1 MKVISYKDGDY
12 KKSLDLL
19 YNRPACPPEIETA
32 VAAIVSEVRRNGDQ
46 AICKFMKKFD
56 SLDITP
62 AGFRVT
68 EKEFEEVF
76 RYYYRPLFLFAYG
89 YVMDEG
95 EEKNIVQS
103 VFTEMWEKRKNLPE
117 NLNLKAYL
125 YSSVKHACLRYF
137 RRLQLLDEYKKRQ
150 AEALVL
156 SFADDDVEDDRELV
170 TLVQKALSQLSEQQ
184 RRIVEL
190 HVMEGKKYLEIAD
203 LLQLSENTVRTHL
216 KRAYKILRENLSCLV
231 LDIFF

>member
-1 MKVISYKDGDY
+1 MCGIWNTGVMIRDKSMKNDTVN
-12 KKSLDLL
+12 
-19 YNRPACPPEIETA
+19 NRIA
-32 VAAIVSEVRRNGDQ
+32 S
-46 AICKFMKKFD
+46 
-56 SLDITP
+56 
-62 AGFRVT
+62 

-89 YVMDEG
+89 YVMDE
-95 EEKNIVQS
+95 EEAENIVQS
-103 VFTEMWEKRKNLPE
+103 VFTEMWEKRKKLPE

-125 YSSVKHACLRYF
+125 YSSVKYACLRYF

-156 SFADDDVEDDRELV
+156 SFADDDVEDDKELV
-170 TLVQKALSQLSEQQ
+170 VLVQKALSQLSEQQ

-190 HVMEGKKYLEIAD
+190 HVMEGMKYLEIAD

>member
-1 MKVISYKDGDY
+1 MCGIWNTDVMARDRSMENGTVN
-12 KKSLDLL
+12 
-19 YNRPACPPEIETA
+19 NR
-32 VAAIVSEVRRNGDQ
+32 
-46 AICKFMKKFD
+46 
-56 SLDITP
+56 ITS
-62 AGFRVT
+62 

-95 EEKNIVQS
+95 EA
-103 VFTEMWEKRKNLPE
+103 NLR
-117 NLNLKAYL
+117 AYL

-137 RRLQLLDEYKKRQ
+137 KRLQLLDEYKKRQ

-156 SFADDDVEDDRELV
+156 SFADDDIEDDRELIA
-170 TLVQKALSQLSEQQ
+170 LVQKALSQLSEQQ

-216 KRAYKILRENLSCLV
+216 KRAYKILRENLSCLFPN
-231 LDIFF
+231 IFF

>member
-1 MKVISYKDGDY
+1 MVRDKSMKNDMVN
-12 KKSLDLL
+12 
-19 YNRPACPPEIETA
+19 NRIA
-32 VAAIVSEVRRNGDQ
+32 S
-46 AICKFMKKFD
+46 
-56 SLDITP
+56 
-62 AGFRVT
+62 

-89 YVMDEG
+89 YVMDE
-95 EEKNIVQS
+95 EEAENIVQS
-103 VFTEMWEKRKNLPE
+103 VFTEMWEKRKKLPE

-170 TLVQKALSQLSEQQ
+170 ALVQKALSQLSEQQ

-190 HVMEGKKYLEIAD
+190 HVMEGMKYLEIAD
-203 LLQLSENTVRTHL
+203 LLQLCANSFETSV
-216 KRAYKILRENLSCLV
+216 
-231 LDIFF
+231 

>member
-68 EKEFEEVF
+68 EKEFEE
-76 RYYYRPLFLFAYG
+76 A
-89 YVMDEG
+89 
-95 EEKNIVQS
+95 EEKIDSKAKEAIAAALKNIQIFASHQLPKNWNFSACTS
-103 VFTEMWEKRKNLPE
+103 V
-117 NLNLKAYL
+117 A
-125 YSSVKHACLRYF
+125 
-137 RRLQLLDEYKKRQ
+137 
-150 AEALVL
+150 
-156 SFADDDVEDDRELV
+156 
-170 TLVQKALSQLSEQQ
+170 
-184 RRIVEL
+184 
-190 HVMEGKKYLEIAD
+190 
-203 LLQLSENTVRTHL
+203 VRCPAWRTGVG
-216 KRAYKILRENLSCLV
+216 R
-231 LDIFF
+231 

>member
-1 MKVISYKDGDY
+1 MVRDKSMKNDMVN
-12 KKSLDLL
+12 
-19 YNRPACPPEIETA
+19 NRIA
-32 VAAIVSEVRRNGDQ
+32 S
-46 AICKFMKKFD
+46 
-56 SLDITP
+56 
-62 AGFRVT
+62 

-89 YVMDEG
+89 YVMDE
-95 EEKNIVQS
+95 EEAENIVQS
-103 VFTEMWEKRKNLPE
+103 CFTVMWEKRKKLPV
-117 NLNLKAYL
+117 NLKAYL

-170 TLVQKALSQLSEQQ
+170 ALVQKALSQLSEQQ

-190 HVMEGKKYLEIAD
+190 HVMEGMKYLEIAD

>member
-1 MKVISYKDGDY
+1 M
-12 KKSLDLL
+12 
-19 YNRPACPPEIETA
+19 
-32 VAAIVSEVRRNGDQ
+32 NGD
-46 AICKFMKKFD
+46 KLKENRM
-56 SLDITP
+56 DINNRM
-62 AGFRVT
+62 AS
-68 EKEFEEVF
+68 EKEFEEAF

-89 YVMDEG
+89 YVMDE
-95 EEKNIVQS
+95 EEAENIVQS
-103 VFTEMWEKRKNLPE
+103 VFTEMWEKRKILPD

-137 RRLQLLDEYKKRQ
+137 RRLRLLDEYKKRQ

-156 SFADDDVEDDRELV
+156 SFADDEVEDDNELV
-170 TLVQKALSQLSEQQ
+170 ALVQNALSQLSEQQ
-184 RRIVEL
+184 RKIVEL

-216 KRAYKILRENLSCLV
+216 KRAYKILRENLSCLF

>member
-1 MKVISYKDGDY
+1 MTRD
-12 KKSLDLL
+12 KSMENGTVN
-19 YNRPACPPEIETA
+19 NR
-32 VAAIVSEVRRNGDQ
+32 
-46 AICKFMKKFD
+46 
-56 SLDITP
+56 ITS
-62 AGFRVT
+62 

-95 EEKNIVQS
+95 EAENIVQS

-117 NLNLKAYL
+117 NLNLRAYL

-137 RRLQLLDEYKKRQ
+137 KRLQLWDEYKKRQ

-156 SFADDDVEDDRELV
+156 SFADDDIEDDRELIA
-170 TLVQKALSQLSEQQ
+170 LVQKALSQLSEQQ

-216 KRAYKILRENLSCLV
+216 KRAYKILRENLSCLFPN
-231 LDIFF
+231 IFF

>member
-1 MKVISYKDGDY
+1 MARD
-12 KKSLDLL
+12 KSMENGTVN
-19 YNRPACPPEIETA
+19 NR
-32 VAAIVSEVRRNGDQ
+32 
-46 AICKFMKKFD
+46 
-56 SLDITP
+56 ITS
-62 AGFRVT
+62 

-95 EEKNIVQS
+95 EAENIVQS

-117 NLNLKAYL
+117 NLNLRAYL
-125 YSSVKHACLRYF
+125 K
-137 RRLQLLDEYKKRQ
+137 RLQLLDEYKKRQ

-156 SFADDDVEDDRELV
+156 SFADDDIEDDRELIA
-170 TLVQKALSQLSEQQ
+170 LVQKALSQLSEQQ